1 MDVAQ
6 RFQMTEHDLTGIE
19 IRAKVQY
26 ALRRGSRT
34 TQIAVANATL
44 RAKEVSSRWPC
55 LGSALAAKAA
65 FRRQGNIVSRFVV
78 GRSVRIDRART
89 GRRLRQA
96 ARQPAAKILRGKRRA
111 HVIALR
117 AIAAECA

>member
-1 MDVAQ
+1 VDVAQ

-44 RAKEVSSRWPC
+44 RARRSAVDGLAYDRRWLLKRLFADKATSSRDSSWAEV
-55 LGSALAAKAA
+55 LASTGHAL
-65 FRRQGNIVSRFVV
+65 VV
-78 GRSVRIDRART
+78 G
-89 GRRLRQA
+89 
-96 ARQPAAKILRGKRRA
+96 
-111 HVIALR
+111 
-117 AIAAECA
+117 